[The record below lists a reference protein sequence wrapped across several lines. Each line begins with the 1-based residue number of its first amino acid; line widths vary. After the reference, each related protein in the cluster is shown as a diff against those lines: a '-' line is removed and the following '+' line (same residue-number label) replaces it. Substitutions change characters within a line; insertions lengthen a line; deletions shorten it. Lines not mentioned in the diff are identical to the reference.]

1 MIECNTR
8 EGHCLLYQYT
18 SLDYLININQNLWN
32 RLHADLTL
40 VINTSLSRCTARIL
54 VRVGVTRFVEKPYH
68 ERCSLRFCSI
78 RQITIWSNAS
88 LCLHSGC
95 VFDIF
100 FLYLRKGDKLWRK
113 KSCSSK
119 ARKGRL
125 CRVFLPFCI
134 SLRTSWHIIWLS
146 CAGTLTLALA
156 TIVVPIG
163 VATVVS
169 WFTGGL
175 PLGPLC
181 YWS

>member
-1 MIECNTR
+1 
-8 EGHCLLYQYT
+8 
-18 SLDYLININQNLWN
+18 LDCLINIKQNLWN
-32 RLHADLTL
+32 RLHADLNL
-40 VINTSLSRCTARIL
+40 VFNASLSRCNARIL
-54 VRVGVTRFVEKPYH
+54 VGISLPRIVAKPDSKRRTYI
-68 ERCSLRFCSI
+68 FFSI
-78 RQITIWSNAS
+78 RLFAPRVNAS
-88 LCLHSGC
+88 LCIHSGC

-119 ARKGRL
+119 VRKGRIYK
-125 CRVFLPFCI
+125 VFLPFCI

-175 PLGPLC
+175 PLGPHC

>member
-1 MIECNTR
+1 M
-8 EGHCLLYQYT
+8 
-18 SLDYLININQNLWN
+18 
-32 RLHADLTL
+32 HADLTL
-40 VINTSLSRCTARIL
+40 VFNTSLFRCTARIL

-68 ERCSLRFCSI
+68 ERCFLRFCPI
-78 RQITIWSNAS
+78 RQISPLSNAYQ
-88 LCLHSGC
+88 CIHSGC
-95 VFDIF
+95 VFDLF

-119 ARKGRL
+119 VRKGRIYK
-125 CRVFLPFCI
+125 VFLPFCI
-134 SLRTSWHIIWLS
+134 SLRTSWHIIRLS

-163 VATVVS
+163 SATVVS

-175 PLGPLC
+175 PLGPHC